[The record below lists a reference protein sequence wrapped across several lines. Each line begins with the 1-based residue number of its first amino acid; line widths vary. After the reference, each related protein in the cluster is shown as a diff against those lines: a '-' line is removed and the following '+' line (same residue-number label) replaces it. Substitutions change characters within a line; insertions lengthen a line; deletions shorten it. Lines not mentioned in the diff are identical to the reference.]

1 MIAPSHDPI
10 EVIVS
15 GQVTRIKIPIDDWN
29 KLKTRAGN
37 KISVTEQAPLDAEH
51 NDHKNESMCCA

>member
-29 KLKTRAGN
+29 KLKTSAGN
-37 KISVTEQAPLDAEH
+37 KISVTEQAPLDPKYNH
-51 NDHKNESMCCA
+51 HKSKSMCCA